1 MVNRVYGETISRAV
15 ARTVALSTVLAG
27 VMAMS
32 PARTV
37 FYVSPSGNDS
47 YNGRSATYTGASG
60 PKRTINSAL
69 AEIRNLRQTNRLA
82 AEGAEIVV
90 RPGTY
95 NLREDRVDITAA
107 DSGTVNAPLIIR
119 AEVPGTAI
127 LDGAHR
133 VTRWIRP
140 ARSDLAILTP
150 EARQKVY
157 VGLLDARVFPNL
169 GQLEAWQAQNE
180 LSTNRLPTAP
190 EVFEGN
196 ERMRLA
202 QWPNAGT
209 GTAVTGVSPNN
220 TKDVPAI
227 TADLAGFRTPSG
239 TPDVWTVGDFTKRS
253 FHENME
259 RVSSW
264 NPQTGEVVYD
274 LTGPDRWFGSRHP
287 ENQYPETHPNYVS
300 RVRFVNSLYELDSP
314 GEFYID
320 RTNRKIFVW
329 LNNPDNRRN
338 VAISL
343 LQGSI
348 VSIDNAS
355 HVTVKGLVLQRGRH
369 DGVRVTDSRNITVE
383 DVTINNVGA
392 AGVRMLATSDS
403 VVRRAIITEVGGTG
417 VHVESG
423 DRTTLRNGNVVVEQS
438 EISRTGRVQRFWR
451 PAIHLKGVG
460 LIARN
465 NYISDLPHSAITF
478 DGNLHLIEKNV
489 IRNTGQD
496 ATDTGAIYANHDW
509 TEWGTRV
516 EYNVIEGHARRMDSA
531 FFNPAIYL
539 DGASSGWTIKGNV
552 FKSCDVGVFVLGGHN
567 NTIVDNVASDCYAS
581 LLIYA
586 FESSNPQAYLAGWR
600 TLASRAPYSSSVWQ
614 TTFPGLSALLARPD
628 SELMIPRNNVVR
640 NFVTFQS
647 RRGSLLTGKSWWDN
661 PVLITPSVTATNENQ
676 VTGMLTTRDA
686 SMFENAFANDFRP
699 RAGTP
704 AAELGFNPVAPNE
717 AGLTDS
723 TATMRSTARFGW

>member
-1 MVNRVYGETISRAV
+1 MANRVYGETISRAV

-47 YNGRSATYTGASG
+47 YNGLSANYTGASG

-82 AEGAEIVV
+82 ADGAEIVV

-95 NLREDRVDITAA
+95 NLREDRVDITSA
-107 DSGTVNAPLIIR
+107 DSGTANSPLIIR
-119 AEVPGTAI
+119 AEVVGTAV
-127 LDGAHR
+127 LDGAQR
-133 VTRWIRP
+133 VTRWVRP
-140 ARSDLAILTP
+140 SLTELEILTP
-150 EARQKVY
+150 EARQRVY
-157 VGLLDARVFPNL
+157 VGLLDQRVFPNL

-180 LSTNRLPTAP
+180 NHTNRLPTAP

-196 ERMRLA
+196 ERMHLA
-202 QWPNAGT
+202 QWPNTGT
-209 GTAVTGVSPNN
+209 GAAVTGISPNN
-220 TKDVPAI
+220 TRDIPAI
-227 TADLAGFRTPSG
+227 TANLTGFRTPSG
-239 TPDVWTVGDFTKRS
+239 TPDVWTVGDYTKRS

-259 RVSSW
+259 RVSAW

-274 LTGPDRWFGSRHP
+274 LTGPDKAFGSRHP
-287 ENQYPETHPNYVS
+287 ENQYPENHPNYVA

-314 GEFYID
+314 GEYYID

-329 LNNPDNRRN
+329 LNNSDNRRN

-343 LQGSI
+343 LQSGI
-348 VSIDNAS
+348 VNIDNAS
-355 HVTVKGLVLQRGRH
+355 HVTVRGLVLQRGRH

-383 DVTINNVGA
+383 DTTVTNVGA

-403 VVRRAIITEVGGTG
+403 VVRRASITEVGGTG
-417 VHVESG
+417 IHVEAG
-423 DRTTLRNGNVVVEQS
+423 DRTTLRSGNVIVEQN
-438 EISRTGRVQRFWR
+438 EVSRTGRVQRFWR
-451 PAIHLKGVG
+451 PGIHLKGVG
-460 LIARN
+460 LVARN
-465 NYISDLPHSAITF
+465 NYVSDLPHSAITF
-478 DGNLHLIEKNV
+478 DGNLHLIEKNM

-496 ATDTGAIYANHDW
+496 STDTGAIYANHDW

-552 FKSCDVGVFVLGGHN
+552 FKSCDVGVFILGGHH
-567 NTIVDNVASDCYAS
+567 NTVEDNVASDCYAS
-581 LLIYA
+581 LLIYPLD
-586 FESSNPQAYLAGWR
+586 SSNPTAYLAGWR
-600 TLASRAPYSSSVWQ
+600 TAASRAPVSSAAWQ
-614 TTFPGLSALLARPD
+614 AAFPAMGALLARPD
-628 SELMIPRNNVVR
+628 SELLVPRNNVVR

-647 RRGSLLTGKSWWDN
+647 RNGALLTGKSFWSN
-661 PVLITPSVTATNENQ
+661 PILINPAVTATNENQ
-676 VTGMLTTRDA
+676 VTGLLTTRDA

-704 AAELGFNPVAPNE
+704 AADLGLNPVAPNQ
-717 AGLTDS
+717 AGRTDNS
-723 TATMRSTARFGW
+723 NTARFSARVGW

>member
-1 MVNRVYGETISRAV
+1 MANRVYGETISRAV

-37 FYVSPSGNDS
+37 FYVAPSGNDS
-47 YNGRSATYTGASG
+47 YNGLSATYTGASG

-82 AEGAEIVV
+82 ADGAEIVV

-95 NLREDRVDITAA
+95 SLREDRVDITSA
-107 DSGTVNAPLIIR
+107 DSGTANSPLIIR
-119 AEVPGTAI
+119 AEITGTAV
-127 LDGAHR
+127 LDGAQK
-133 VTRWIRP
+133 VTRWVRP
-140 ARSDLAILTP
+140 TLSELEILT
-150 EARQKVY
+150 EKARQRVY
-157 VGLLDARVFPNL
+157 VGLLDQRVFPNL

-180 LSTNRLPTAP
+180 NHTNRLPTAP

-196 ERMRLA
+196 ERMKLA
-202 QWPNAGT
+202 QWPNTGAGA
-209 GTAVTGVSPNN
+209 AVTGISPNN
-220 TKDVPAI
+220 TRDIPAI
-227 TADLAGFRTPSG
+227 TANLTGFRTPSG
-239 TPDVWTVGDFTKRS
+239 TPDVWTVGDYTKRS

-259 RVSSW
+259 RVSAW

-274 LTGPDRWFGSRHP
+274 LTGPDKAFGSRHP
-287 ENQYPETHPNYVS
+287 ENQYPESHPNYVS

-314 GEFYID
+314 GEYYID

-343 LQGSI
+343 VQGGI

-383 DVTINNVGA
+383 DMTVTNVGA
-392 AGVRMLATSDS
+392 AGVRMLASSDS
-403 VVRRAIITEVGGTG
+403 VVRRANITEVGGTG
-417 VHVESG
+417 IHVEAG
-423 DRTTLRNGNVVVEQS
+423 DRATLRSGNVVVEQN
-438 EISRTGRVQRFWR
+438 EVSRTGRVQRFWR
-451 PAIHLKGVG
+451 PGIHLKGVG
-460 LIARN
+460 LVARN
-465 NYISDLPHSAITF
+465 NYVSDLPHSAITF

-552 FKSCDVGVFVLGGHN
+552 FKSCDVGVFILGGHH
-567 NTIVDNVASDCYAS
+567 NTVEDNVASDCYAS

-586 FESSNPQAYLAGWR
+586 LDSTNPTAYLAGWR
-600 TLASRAPYSSSVWQ
+600 TAASRAPVSSTAWQ
-614 TTFPGLSALLARPD
+614 SAFPAMGALLARSD
-628 SELMIPRNNVVR
+628 SELLVPRNNVVR

-647 RRGSLLTGKSWWDN
+647 RNGALLTGKTWWSN
-661 PVLITPSVTATNENQ
+661 PILINPAVTATNENT
-676 VTGMLTTRDA
+676 VTGLLTTRDA

-699 RAGTP
+699 RAGSP
-704 AAELGFNPVAPNE
+704 AAELGFSPVVPNQ
-717 AGLTDS
+717 AGRTDN
-723 TATMRSTARFGW
+723 TTILRSSARVGW